1 MCSCRPAISPSSRSD
16 LLTPVNQQNETV
28 REWPILYAA
37 IVLLVA
43 GVFLYTLV
51 PVLSPIIMF
60 LVLLLLLSPFA
71 GTPQHRLLV
80 FAAGLLIVLW
90 LLRTLGSLLA
100 PFVLALVVAYILD
113 PLVDR
118 LEARGLKRPLAV
130 AVLIVPLLSLVVLA
144 AVFGIPA
151 LIDQAGQ
158 VIDKVP
164 AAVDRAIAWI
174 EGSRARLQRLP
185 FLRGQGMDRAF
196 DSFNAERL
204 AAYIQ
209 QRQAEIASGLWTGF
223 LGVGRGVTT
232 VLSIIGYVVLV
243 PVLIIYLLLDF
254 DNMSQRALALI
265 PVTARERWMPLLQE
279 YNGLLARYFRGQ
291 VLAALIVGILT
302 WIGLL
307 IVGFPYSGFVGA
319 VAGVFNLVPYL
330 GLVVSAIPALIIAVL
345 SGNVLTSLAKA
356 GIVFFIVQLIDGT
369 VTGPKIVGGSVGL
382 HPVWV
387 ILALAVGG
395 FFFGFVG
402 LLLAMPGGVL
412 IKLLLR
418 EALARYRASAVYQ
431 GGHEAQRP

>member
-1 MCSCRPAISPSSRSD
+1 MNP
-16 LLTPVNQQNETV
+16 QKETV

-43 GVFLYTLV
+43 GLFLYTLI
-51 PVLSPIIMF
+51 PVLSPVVVF
-60 LVLLLLLSPFA
+60 LVLLLLLWPFA
-71 GTPQHRLLV
+71 GSPQHRMLV
-80 FAAGLLIVLW
+80 TAAGLLIGLW

-100 PFVLALVVAYILD
+100 PFVLALVIAYILD
-113 PLVDR
+113 PLVDK

-130 AVLIVPLLSLVVLA
+130 AALIVPLLAFFILA
-144 AVFGIPA
+144 LIFGIPA
-151 LIDQAGQ
+151 LIDQAGE
-158 VIDKVP
+158 VIDKIP
-164 AAVDRAIAWI
+164 AALDRAIAWI
-174 EGSRARLQRLP
+174 ESTRTRLQRIP
-185 FLRGQGMDRAF
+185 FLRSQGMDRMF

-204 AAYIQ
+204 AAYIE
-209 QRQAEIASGLWTGF
+209 QRQSEIASHVWSGV
-223 LGVGRGVTT
+223 LGVGRGVSTALT
-232 VLSIIGYVVLV
+232 ILSYLVLV

-254 DNMSQRALALI
+254 DNITQRTLALL
-265 PVTARERWMPLLQE
+265 PVRARERCMPLLIE

-291 VLAALIVGILT
+291 VIAAMIVGVLT
-302 WIGLL
+302 WLGLL

-330 GLVVSAIPALIIAVL
+330 GLVVSAIPALVIAILSGHVL
-345 SGNVLTSLAKA
+345 SALAKA

-369 VTGPKIVGGSVGL
+369 VTGPRIVGGSVGL

-387 ILALAVGG
+387 ILALAIGA

-402 LLLAMPGGVL
+402 LLLAMPAGVL

-418 EALARYRASAVYQ
+418 EALTRYRTSAMYL